1 MPTLIMIKRL
11 FITLCL
17 LTIVSLSVYADE
29 PSVKIS
35 LGIRDTSRWTTHTN
49 VAYPLGFRIENTAK
63 TAIKGDDIAGIFAKG
78 IIHILPND
86 GQEQH
91 HPIADEWNLKYGFV
105 PNDLQPGETSECKL
119 VLNIITS
126 FPSAK
131 DGDYQVWW
139 TLGDSK
145 SNVLPFTVTNGKVSV
160 K

>member
-1 MPTLIMIKRL
+1 MIKRL

-17 LTIVSLSVYADE
+17 ATMASVSLYADE
-29 PSVKIS
+29 ASVKIS
-35 LGIRDTSRWTTHTN
+35 LGIRDTTHWTGATTN
-49 VAYPLGFRIENTAK
+49 VAYPLGFRIENARK
-63 TAIKGDDIAGIFAKG
+63 TAIKGGDIAGIYAKG
-78 IIHILPND
+78 TIHILPND

-91 HPIADEWNLKYGFV
+91 CPVGELWALQYGLV
-105 PNDLQPGETSECKL
+105 PNDLQPGETSECKTVGNL
-119 VLNIITS
+119 VTF

-145 SNVLPFTVTNGKVSV
+145 SNVLKFTVTNGKLSGN